1 MVGCNILFDMTNN
14 ELGKKKVTAQE
25 KTVTNNTIKKK
36 IKYVSK
42 NVITYN
48 VMKYNAQNAQRT
60 PQNV

>member
-25 KTVTNNTIKKK
+25 KTVTNNTIKQK